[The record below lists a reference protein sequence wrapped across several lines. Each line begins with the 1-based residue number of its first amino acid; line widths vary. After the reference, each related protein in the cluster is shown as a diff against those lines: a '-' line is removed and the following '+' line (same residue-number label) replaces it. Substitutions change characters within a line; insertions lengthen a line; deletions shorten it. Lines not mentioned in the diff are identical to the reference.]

1 MCDLLSFFLLLQIH
15 KYIIQ
20 AQVLRDSWP
29 LSKSA
34 WEFVA
39 MLKNLD
45 RLDVEGKRL
54 PSNYALLLP
63 NNRAKSRLRGIK
75 QKKIQFIPLNIDLD
89 LLFRISEA

>member
-1 MCDLLSFFLLLQIH
+1 MLIIDVYFLLQIR

-34 WEFVA
+34 WDFVA

-45 RLDVEGKRL
+45 RLDVEGMSSFLVRS
-54 PSNYALLLP
+54 SNLIVNLT
-63 NNRAKSRLRGIK
+63 S
-75 QKKIQFIPLNIDLD
+75 
-89 LLFRISEA
+89 

>member
-1 MCDLLSFFLLLQIH
+1 MLIVVMPFLLQIH

-39 MLKNLD
+39 MLKSLD
-45 RLDVEGKRL
+45 RIDVEGSSSVR
-54 PSNYALLLP
+54 
-63 NNRAKSRLRGIK
+63 R
-75 QKKIQFIPLNIDLD
+75 DH
-89 LLFRISEA
+89 

>member
-1 MCDLLSFFLLLQIH
+1 MLIVMPSLLQIH

-39 MLKNLD
+39 MLKSLD
-45 RLDVEGKRL
+45 RIDIEGSSSVRH
-54 PSNYALLLP
+54 
-63 NNRAKSRLRGIK
+63 
-75 QKKIQFIPLNIDLD
+75 DH
-89 LLFRISEA
+89 